1 MNNVL
6 NKINCGGTN
15 CLKHFTGSLVLV
27 GGNEGITI
35 VDCETYQIVQRL
47 YDEEFAT
54 IGSFKTL
61 SPYSFLCANEK
72 GLFAFKFNTLIA
84 QKMNKYS
91 LEGSSTPTSL
101 AEIDEKNFITVSY
114 DSKIKKWELFY

>member
-1 MNNVL
+1 M
-6 NKINCGGTN
+6 
-15 CLKHFTGSLVLV
+15 
-27 GGNEGITI
+27 
-35 VDCETYQIVQRL
+35 
-47 YDEEFAT
+47 
-54 IGSFKTL
+54 
-61 SPYSFLCANEK
+61 PEK
-72 GLFAFKFNTLIA
+72 KFFAFKFNTLIA